1 MRRGFALAL
10 TAAATALGAMA
21 WAGPLATSASAAP
34 ATAAPAGGPSVAG
47 RVWYPGP
54 HYPELALPDGT
65 KRTVRSLLDV
75 RRPMAFG
82 DWAWDETG
90 VPAGPLWIRVDL
102 NAQLIS
108 VFRGQHEIG
117 SAVIL
122 YGARAKPSPL
132 GVFHIM
138 QKSKDY
144 RSYTYDAPMPF
155 MLRLTS
161 DGVAIHASDVRDGWA
176 THGCI
181 GVPMGFATR
190 LFGEAHLG
198 DETVIVGPER
208 FTAK

>member
-1 MRRGFALAL
+1 MRRALAIAV
-10 TAAATALGAMA
+10 TVAATALAATA
-21 WAGPLATSASAAP
+21 WAEPRTVHSPPEGAQVAVPGFQP
-34 ATAAPAGGPSVAG
+34 AAG
-47 RVWYPGP
+47 RIWYHGP
-54 HYPELALPDGT
+54 HYAELALPDGT
-65 KRTVRSLLDV
+65 RRAVHSLLNV
-75 RRPMAFG
+75 PHAMTFG

-90 VPAGPLWIRVDL
+90 VPPGPLWIRVDL
-102 NAQLIS
+102 KAQLIS
-108 VFRGQHEIG
+108 VFRGEHEIG

-132 GVFHIM
+132 GVFHIL
-138 QKSKDY
+138 QKAKDY
-144 RSYTYDAPMPF
+144 RSYTYDAPMPY

-190 LFGEAHLG
+190 LFGQARLG
-198 DETVIVGPER
+198 DEAVIVGPER

>member
-1 MRRGFALAL
+1 MHRALAIAV
-10 TAAATALGAMA
+10 TAAATAIAAMA
-21 WAGPLATSASAAP
+21 WAGPSATAPSP
-34 ATAAPAGGPSVAG
+34 ATAPSAGAQPVAG
-47 RVWYPGP
+47 RIWYHGP
-54 HYPELALPDGT
+54 HYAELALPDGT
-65 KRTVRSLLDV
+65 RRAVHSLLNV
-75 RRPMAFG
+75 PHPMTFG

-90 VPAGPLWIRVDL
+90 VPPGPLWIRVDL
-102 NAQLIS
+102 KAQLIS
-108 VFRGQHEIG
+108 VFRGEHEIG

-132 GVFHIM
+132 GVFHIL
-138 QKSKDY
+138 QKAKDY
-144 RSYTYDAPMPF
+144 RSYTYDAPMPY

-190 LFGEAHLG
+190 LFGEARLG
-198 DETVIVGPER
+198 DEAVIVGPER